1 MSESNVAQDQIKA
14 LVDRILR
21 MKEEAKAI
29 NSDIREIYAEAKSNG
44 FDKTVLG
51 KLVTYVEKR
60 QTDASAVLESE
71 SLFDLYLTAYDSAVG
86 TKNANAHTHEKNWQ
100 APRKASLGDQKDAYR
115 AGQPISQDF
124 QYENASVYFFAFY
137 EIGRVKIGVS
147 NDVDARL
154 RDLALEQGC
163 EGEILHVMPGNRQ
176 AEMAA
181 HTRFDAYRVEGEWF
195 RDCAEVRAMIGEY
208 KVAALRADPAMAIVE
223 AANITPKTQ
232 PSQPAGS
239 DLTSLAP
246 HEGQVAPIQP
256 ETANEAG
263 DEVGHV
269 ALDAADHSLD
279 GTGNAATQHNPG
291 GENVDVPDV
300 PATPE
305 HDRAAEADAAG
316 KPAEASASV
325 APASKYAAAG
335 VVVWEHTP
343 PEPVR
348 RHPYS
353 AAFGDLGQDLVVI
366 DDDIAGAKSDPIVR
380 IGNEI
385 LDGWARYNVARG
397 MIGGSGM
404 STEYPVMQ
412 YAGTDPLLDCIR
424 LNVAGRVLSPKDKQT
439 VAQRL
444 ISVEPKRK
452 ADILKALAEMAA

>member
-14 LVDRILR
+14 YVDRILR

-29 NSDIREIYAEAKSNG
+29 NADIREIYAEAKGNG

-71 SLFDLYLTAYDSAVG
+71 SLFDLYLTAYDSAAGKVG
-86 TKNANAHTHEKNWQ
+86 TKRATHTH
-100 APRKASLGDQKDAYR
+100 AS
-115 AGQPISQDF
+115 
-124 QYENASVYFFAFY
+124 EAS
-137 EIGRVKIGVS
+137 
-147 NDVDARL
+147 
-154 RDLALEQGC
+154 
-163 EGEILHVMPGNRQ
+163 
-176 AEMAA
+176 
-181 HTRFDAYRVEGEWF
+181 
-195 RDCAEVRAMIGEY
+195 

-223 AANITPKTQ
+223 AASITPKSQ

-239 DLTSLAP
+239 DLASLAP

-256 ETANEAG
+256 ETADQSTDASQERAQTATGLGAG
-263 DEVGHV
+263 GDN
-269 ALDAADHSLD
+269 LDQGSRP
-279 GTGNAATQHNPG
+279 TATAKT
-291 GENVDVPDV
+291 DVPSDQ
-300 PATPE
+300 
-305 HDRAAEADAAG
+305 G
-316 KPAEASASV
+316 QASGGGQSQDNSGVRVASV
-325 APASKYAAAG
+325 EPKYAEPG

-366 DDDIAGAKSDPIVR
+366 DDDIAGAKAEPIVR

-404 STEYPVMQ
+404 STEYPVVQ
-412 YAGTDPLLDCIR
+412 YAGTDPLIDCIKW
-424 LNVAGRVLSPKDKQT
+424 NVAGRVLSPKDKQT
-439 VAQRL
+439 IVSRL
-444 ISVEPKRK
+444 SAIEPKRK
-452 ADILKALAEMAA
+452 ADIIKAVAELAI